1 MSQSLPPPFTPDS
14 EFAALETPRAPAGSL
29 SITALAR
36 FEFEAGKANDGTKI
50 LMIEWEDDDL
60 TRSPPPIIA
69 DSSQE
74 NEKPEEETTTT
85 DTNLIKRTCGSWH
98 VSWENKTAV
107 LPASEQTNDH
117 TRRVYF
123 LLPPNVTI
131 PPVVTLAYEPAP
143 AGQQPTGQSTGAAET
158 LQLNPLP
165 AIFPPELGADGRSAG
180 KKGVLHTI
188 WAKKRL
194 QVLEREIREECRSNV
209 EGVALQMA
217 LQEKEWIE
225 TNFGVGGAQAATEA
239 VRSRVNAH
247 DASYPMGPTTPVSP
261 TTGGRLGEK
270 LKGLKL
276 QTGARGR
283 GKEFTSSPLTTEG
296 MCFHARELRC
306 DANAV
311 VGMSQSSAHHLLSPQ
326 SPDIAVSSFNSFHSI
341 QRPDPAPA
349 PAPVPAQVSAM
360 SALSDPVKTV
370 AHYPPETLQAQQ
382 STRDGSSGFAPMGTI
397 ERMSSADNG
406 EELFAKALSPRT
418 PDLPRSPFSFAPETL
433 LQQRM

>member
-14 EFAALETPRAPAGSL
+14 EFAALETPRAPGGSL

-60 TRSPPPIIA
+60 ARCASSHVTTTPSPA
-69 DSSQE
+69 AVE
-74 NEKPEEETTTT
+74 TKPDAETTT
-85 DTNLIKRTCGSWH
+85 DTTSTTTETTDKDQIKKRTGGLWH
-98 VSWENKTAV
+98 VSWENKSAV

-143 AGQQPTGQSTGAAET
+143 AGQQPNDYGTAASET

-194 QVLEREIREECRSNV
+194 QVLEREIREECESNV
-209 EGVALQMA
+209 EGIALQMA

-225 TNFGVGGAQAATEA
+225 MNFGVGGAQAAAEA
-239 VRSRVNAH
+239 VRNRVNSH

-270 LKGLKL
+270 LKGLRL
-276 QTGARGR
+276 QTGAGGK
-283 GKEFTSSPLTTEG
+283 GKEFTSSPLTSEG
-296 MCFHARELRC
+296 MPP
-306 DANAV
+306 
-311 VGMSQSSAHHLLSPQ
+311 SSSAHLLSPL
-326 SPDIAVSSFNSFHSI
+326 SPDIAVSSFNSFHGI
-341 QRPDPAPA
+341 QRPEPTPAAA
-349 PAPVPAQVSAM
+349 PAPVPASVP
-360 SALSDPVKTV
+360 ALADPVKTV
-370 AHYPPETLQAQQ
+370 AHYPPESLQAQQ
-382 STRDGSSGFAPMGTI
+382 STRDGSSGFAPMDTVTHTSGVD
-397 ERMSSADNG
+397 SG

>member
-29 SITALAR
+29 SVTALAR

-60 TRSPPPIIA
+60 ARCASSPVTA
-69 DSSQE
+69 TSSSTVVE
-74 NEKPEEETTTT
+74 TKPEAETTIDTT
-85 DTNLIKRTCGSWH
+85 NTTTETTENDQIKKRTGGLWH

-117 TRRVYF
+117 TRRIYF

-143 AGQQPTGQSTGAAET
+143 AGQQPNDYGTAASEM

-194 QVLEREIREECRSNV
+194 QVLEREIHEECQSNV
-209 EGVALQMA
+209 EGIALQMA

-225 TNFGVGGAQAATEA
+225 MNFGVGGTQAAAEA
-239 VRSRVNAH
+239 VRNRVNSH
-247 DASYPMGPTTPVSP
+247 DASYPMGPATPVSP

-276 QTGARGR
+276 QTGAGGR
-283 GKEFTSSPLTTEG
+283 KKEFTSSPLTSEG
-296 MCFHARELRC
+296 MC
-306 DANAV
+306 
-311 VGMSQSSAHHLLSPQ
+311 QSSSAHLLSPL
-326 SPDIAVSSFNSFHSI
+326 SPDIAVSSFNSFHGI
-341 QRPDPAPA
+341 QRPEPAPAAA
-349 PAPVPAQVSAM
+349 PAPVPPSVP
-360 SALSDPVKTV
+360 ALLDPVKTV
-370 AHYPPETLQAQQ
+370 AHYPPESLQAQQ
-382 STRDGSSGFAPMGTI
+382 STQDGSSGFAPMGTI
-397 ERMSSADNG
+397 AHTSGADSG

-433 LQQRM
+433 LEQRM

>member
-60 TRSPPPIIA
+60 ARCGSSPVIHTP
-69 DSSQE
+69 SSSE
-74 NEKPEEETTTT
+74 TEIETETVEETPASETEPEQPTTT
-85 DTNLIKRTCGSWH
+85 SPSQDLIKKRAAGSWH

-143 AGQQPTGQSTGAAET
+143 ANHPTEYPAASET

-225 TNFGVGGAQAATEA
+225 MNFGVGGAQAATEA
-239 VRSRVNAH
+239 VRNRVNAH

-276 QTGARGR
+276 QTGGR

-296 MCFHARELRC
+296 MYFVHADE
-306 DANAV
+306 
-311 VGMSQSSAHHLLSPQ
+311 SPKL
-326 SPDIAVSSFNSFHSI
+326 
-341 QRPDPAPA
+341 
-349 PAPVPAQVSAM
+349 M
-360 SALSDPVKTV
+360 TWK
-370 AHYPPETLQAQQ
+370 
-382 STRDGSSGFAPMGTI
+382 
-397 ERMSSADNG
+397 
-406 EELFAKALSPRT
+406 
-418 PDLPRSPFSFAPETL
+418 
-433 LQQRM
+433 